1 MFSTLSRVEPGV
13 TQARIAVAKALLAH
27 FQYFSTLKRVD
38 GSATSVQGCFSSDCD
53 GLSVPS
59 NGSKAL

>member
-27 FQYFSTLKRVD
+27 FQYPQTGRRR
-38 GSATSVQGCFSSDCD
+38 C
-53 GLSVPS
+53 
-59 NGSKAL
+59 N